1 MQEKSII
8 KQNILKYLDFIGITP
23 YKFYQQT
30 SITRGVLTQNNGM
43 SEENTTRFL
52 DYFPDVSPEWLLTGK
67 GDMLKNTNALD
78 NVLNE
83 PMDSY
88 GLKDDKQGI
97 PLIPLSAMA
106 GFGEGESAVLEV
118 DCERFV
124 IPTFKGADFL
134 ITVKG
139 SSMQPKYNSGDIVA
153 CKKLPLN
160 DLFFQWNKV
169 YVLDTIQGALV
180 KRIRKG
186 STTESVLIA
195 SDNEKYEPFELHK
208 NQINAVALVIGVIRL
223 E

>member
-1 MQEKSII
+1 MNTKERLKTFIKSTDTTVSSFENLINASNGYVNSISKGIGSDKLELILEKYPNL
-8 KQNILKYLDFIGITP
+8 NI
-23 YKFYQQT
+23 
-30 SITRGVLTQNNGM
+30 
-43 SEENTTRFL
+43 
-52 DYFPDVSPEWLLTGK
+52 EWLLTGK
-67 GDMLKNTNALD
+67 GDMLKNTNAIQ

-83 PMDSY
+83 PMESY
-88 GLKDDKQGI
+88 GLKDEKQGI